1 MPFLVDSVR
10 VDLACSD
17 AAVIAFPAFAAL
29 VSALCAASLVWDAI
43 QRPRPERITWAIAFI
58 VFALAA
64 ASEVIGATLGWSPLL
79 ARIYYLCGA
88 VLVVGVLALG
98 ELYLLFPGKLPAFT
112 AGLAL
117 LVVAL
122 AATIVWSAPIDATR
136 LQTEGWHAIERG
148 PLLVALAVALNAGGT
163 AILAGGALFSA
174 WAMRGK
180 PALRQRAAGCLLI
193 AIGTITVA
201 SGGTMTR
208 LGRPE
213 FLYLAMSAGI
223 AIIFS
228 GVLLTRG
235 AKPGRRMSLFP
246 MGSTVPH
253 SRLVALPRGVG
264 RQIQVHDEG
273 LVFVG
278 QRLEEFD
285 AAELAIFCR
294 QWSAAAR
301 DAAELER
308 ADAQRLWQ
316 MRVLLPPEQ
325 QAALDRLPLTTQA
338 QLAELY
344 HDVWAATRPA
354 RGA

>member
-1 MPFLVDSVR
+1 MVDSAR

-29 VSALCAASLVWDAI
+29 VAALCAASLVWDAI
-43 QRPRPERITWAIAFI
+43 HRPRPERITWAVAFI

-64 ASEVIGATLGWSPLL
+64 GSEVIGATLGWTPIL
-79 ARIYYLCGA
+79 ARIYYLSGA

-117 LVVAL
+117 LIAAL
-122 AATIVWSAPIDATR
+122 AATIVWSAPIDAQR

-148 PLLVALAVALNAGGT
+148 PVLIALAVAMNAGGT
-163 AILAGGALFSA
+163 AVLAGGAFFSA

-180 PALRQRAAGCLLI
+180 PELRQRAAGCLLI
-193 AIGTITVA
+193 AIGTLTVA
-201 SGGTMTR
+201 SGGTLTR

-213 FLYLAMSAGI
+213 YLYVAMSAGV

-228 GVLLTRG
+228 GVLMTRG
-235 AKPGRRMSLFP
+235 GISRRKLALL
-246 MGSTVPH
+246 TVGEAPVR
-253 SRLVALPRGVG
+253 SRLVALPRDV
-264 RQIQVHDEG
+264 QPQVPSHGSG
-273 LVFVG
+273 LEFVG
-278 QRLEEFD
+278 QRLQELD
-285 AAELAIFCR
+285 AADMATFCR
-294 QWSAAAR
+294 QWSATPCESPDLDR
-301 DAAELER
+301 GE
-308 ADAQRLWQ
+308 AQRLWQ
-316 MRVLLPPEQ
+316 FRVRLPAEQ
-325 QAALDRLPLTTQA
+325 QVALDRLPLITQS

-344 HDVWAATRPA
+344 FEVWSIDRPA

>member
-1 MPFLVDSVR
+1 MVDSAR
-10 VDLACSD
+10 DELACPD

-29 VSALCAASLVWDAI
+29 VAALCAASLVWDAI

-79 ARIYYLCGA
+79 ARVYYLCGA

-98 ELYLLFPGKLPAFT
+98 ELYLLFPGKLPSFT
-112 AGLAL
+112 TGLAL
-117 LVVAL
+117 LIVAL
-122 AATIVWSAPIDATR
+122 SATIVWSAPIDPTR

-163 AILAGGALFSA
+163 AILAGGALFSS

-201 SGGTMTR
+201 SGGTLTR

-235 AKPGRRMSLFP
+235 ARPGLAKSRVVS
-246 MGSTVPH
+246 GSPAPH

-264 RQIQVHDEG
+264 RQVHVHDEG
-273 LVFVG
+273 LAFVG
-278 QRLEEFD
+278 QRLEELD
-285 AAELAIFCR
+285 AADLATFCR
-294 QWSAAAR
+294 QWSATTR
-301 DAAELER
+301 DAAELDR

-316 MRVLLPPEQ
+316 LRVLLPPEQ
-325 QAALDRLPLTTQA
+325 QVALDSLPLTTQA

-344 HDVWAATRPA
+344 HDVWSATRPA